1 MMVSVGSSDD
11 EDVPLSKVVPKQ
23 ESDVGQAVDTKK
35 HDAIV
40 KTENGGREEDPK
52 KKKKGEK
59 EKKRKAEESGKGVAA
74 GKKAEVTQGD
84 GGQKRA
90 RKVFDKPGQTRETP
104 AEEDPQ
110 RRFYT
115 SLLEQNPKSQMAQ
128 KWCVMNGLLP
138 IEEAKKWVAKH
149 GKKTSG
155 KTSTSATKVSTAKK
169 VSAAKSPAAKK
180 KKEGGRAGKKQTN
193 KTQKV
198 DDRDEP
204 ISDDSD
210 QEIIPKKKKRTSL
223 PEGAA
228 RPVGRDAVRFD
239 D

>member
-1 MMVSVGSSDD
+1 MVSIVSRSDD

-23 ESDVGQAVDTKK
+23 ESDAGQAVHTKQN
-35 HDAIV
+35 DAIV
-40 KTENGGREEDPK
+40 QADNGTHEEGSK
-52 KKKKGEK
+52 KKKER
-59 EKKRKAEESGKGVAA
+59 KRKAEESGKGVAA
-74 GKKAEVTQGD
+74 GKKAGATQGD
-84 GGQKRA
+84 GAQKRV

-104 AEEDPQ
+104 PEEDPQ

-115 SLLEQNPKSQMAQ
+115 SLLEQNPKSEMAQ

-149 GKKTSG
+149 VKKTSG
-155 KTSTSATKVSTAKK
+155 KNSTSAKK
-169 VSAAKSPAAKK
+169 VSAVKSPSRGKSPANNKK
-180 KKEGGRAGKKQTN
+180 KGSSEVEKKKAK
-193 KTQKV
+193 KTQKAQYKE
-198 DDRDEP
+198 EP
-204 ISDDSD
+204 ISSDSD

-239 D
+239 DEDV